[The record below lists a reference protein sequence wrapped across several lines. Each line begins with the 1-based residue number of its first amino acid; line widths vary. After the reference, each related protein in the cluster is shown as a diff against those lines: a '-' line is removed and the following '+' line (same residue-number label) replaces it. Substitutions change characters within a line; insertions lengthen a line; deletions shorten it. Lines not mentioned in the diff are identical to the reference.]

1 MRVNQS
7 PIVVVSGLPR
17 SGTSLM
23 MQMLVAGGL
32 PALTDGQRTPDADN
46 PRGYLELERVKTL
59 KSDSSWVA
67 SACGHAIKVIHLLLQ
82 DLPTVYEYDVLFM
95 ERDIGEVLKS
105 QATMLSRSGRAG
117 APLPPERLA
126 AVYQAQLAVTRQWLA
141 ERACFRVHPVRY
153 AELVARPAETV
164 DSIRNFLRAGHALD
178 AAAMIAAVDPTL
190 YRNR

>member
-1 MRVNQS
+1 MPDPS

-32 PALTDGQRTPDADN
+32 PALTDGQRTPDPDN
-46 PRGYLELERVKTL
+46 PRGYLELERVKAL
-59 KSDSSWVA
+59 KSDSSWLA
-67 SACGHAIKVIHLLLQ
+67 TAGGHAVKVIHLLLQ
-82 DLPTVYEYDVLFM
+82 DLPASYHYDVLFM

-105 QATMLSRSGRAG
+105 QATMLARSGRLG

-126 AVYQAQLAVTRQWLA
+126 AVYRAQLASVRQWLA
-141 ERACFRVHPVRY
+141 DRPCFRVHPVRY
-153 AELVARPAETV
+153 AELVASPSQTV
-164 DSIRNFLRAGHALD
+164 DAIRNFLRGGKALD
-178 AAAMIAAVDPTL
+178 AAAMVAAVDPTL